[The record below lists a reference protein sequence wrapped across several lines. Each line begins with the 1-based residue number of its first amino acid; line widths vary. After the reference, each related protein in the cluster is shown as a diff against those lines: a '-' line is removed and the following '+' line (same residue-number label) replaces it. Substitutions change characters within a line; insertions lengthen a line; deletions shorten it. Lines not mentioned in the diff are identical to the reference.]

1 MLKTIGFWMT
11 VLLFKYGNLK
21 FEGGIFGA
29 RRQVP
34 YLLKSQWI
42 KKSLRKLR
50 ELSGEVHYIQDQREH
65 FWRDLQSQY
74 IVENIKKKKFLSRC
88 YILKMT
94 VLL

>member
-1 MLKTIGFWMT
+1 MT

-50 ELSGEVHYIQDQREH
+50 ELSDEVHYIQDQREH

-74 IVENIKKKKFLSRC
+74 IVENIKKKKKFLSRC